1 MEILFVIGHLLVGL
15 YFLHAGI
22 NHFFK
27 VNYLAGYAASKG
39 VPLPKAAVIATG
51 ITFTLGGISLV
62 GWIAPII
69 GLGLI
74 ILTLIP
80 LTTMMHNYWTVTDP
94 MHRATEQIN
103 FNKNIALIGSL
114 LLILALFL

>member
-15 YFLHAGI
+15 YFLHAGL

-27 VNYLAGYAASKG
+27 ANYLAGYAASKR
-39 VPLPKAAVIATG
+39 VPWPKAAVIASG
-51 ITFTLGGISLV
+51 ITMTIGGVSLV

-69 GLGLI
+69 GLGLLV
-74 ILTLIP
+74 LTLIP
-80 LTTMMHNYWTVTDP
+80 MTIMMHAFWNVEDP
-94 MHRATEQIN
+94 MQRASEHIA
-103 FNKNIALIGSL
+103 FSKNVALIGSL